1 MYSFLFSSNLN
12 YRIKFFGIYVADCQ
26 IDISDTTIYNIEGI
40 KLNYKIRTKPFINNF
55 FNVNNYYT
63 IIIDKNKY
71 NTLLYKKKTVQP
83 KIINYIETEFVNNKI
98 KYNDSNI
105 YLNEDDFNIFS
116 ILYLI
121 ANNEKEIISSIKQIE
136 REGKYYAFS
145 FLNENNSYELILN
158 EINNQDKGLIEHT
171 DIFLWGIFL
180 PNTNNSVIVNDL
192 GYIEKCTFKRGL
204 LTMSAKIDIK

>member
-12 YRIKFFGIYVADCQ
+12 YRIKFLGIYVADCE

-158 EINNQDKGLIEHT
+158 EKNNQDKGLIEHT

-180 PNTNNSVIVNDL
+180 PNTSNSVIVNDL

>member
-1 MYSFLFSSNLN
+1 MFSSNLN
-12 YRIKFFGIYVADCQ
+12 YRIKFFGIYVADCE

>member
-1 MYSFLFSSNLN
+1 L
-12 YRIKFFGIYVADCQ
+12 GIHVADCE
-26 IDISDTTIYNIEGI
+26 IDISDTTIYNIKGI
-40 KLNYKIRTKPFINNF
+40 KLNYKIRTKPFIDNF

-105 YLNEDDFNIFS
+105 YLSKDDFNIFS

-136 REGKYYAFS
+136 REGKYYDFS

-158 EINNQDKGLIEHT
+158 EKNNQDKGLIEHT

-180 PNTNNSVIVNDL
+180 PNTSNSLIVNDL

-204 LTMSAKIDIK
+204 LTMSAEIDIK

>member
-12 YRIKFFGIYVADCQ
+12 YRIKFFGIYVADCE

-83 KIINYIETEFVNNKI
+83 KIINYIETEFVNKKI

>member
-1 MYSFLFSSNLN
+1 LFSSNLN
-12 YRIKFFGIYVADCQ
+12 YRIKFFGIYVADCE

-98 KYNDSNI
+98 KYNESNI

>member
-1 MYSFLFSSNLN
+1 MFSSNLN
-12 YRIKFFGIYVADCQ
+12 YRIKFFGIYVADCE

-63 IIIDKNKY
+63 IVIDKNKY

-105 YLNEDDFNIFS
+105 YLNEDDFNIYS

>member
-12 YRIKFFGIYVADCQ
+12 YRIKFFGIYVADCE

>member
-1 MYSFLFSSNLN
+1 LFSSNLN
-12 YRIKFFGIYVADCQ
+12 YRIKFFGIYVADCE

-71 NTLLYKKKTVQP
+71 NTLLYKKKSVQP

-158 EINNQDKGLIEHT
+158 EKNNQDKGLIENT

-180 PNTNNSVIVNDL
+180 PNTSNSVIVNDL

>member
-1 MYSFLFSSNLN
+1 LFSSNLN
-12 YRIKFFGIYVADCQ
+12 YRIKFFGIYVADCE

-71 NTLLYKKKTVQP
+71 NTLLYKKKSVQP

-98 KYNDSNI
+98 KYNESNI

>member
-12 YRIKFFGIYVADCQ
+12 YRIKFFGIYVADCE

-98 KYNDSNI
+98 KYNESNI

-158 EINNQDKGLIEHT
+158 EMNNQDKGLIEHT

>member
-12 YRIKFFGIYVADCQ
+12 YRIKFFGIYVADCE

-98 KYNDSNI
+98 KYNESNI

>member
-12 YRIKFFGIYVADCQ
+12 YRIKFFGIYVADCE

-71 NTLLYKKKTVQP
+71 NTLLYKKKSVQP